1 MKKIAI
7 LTTNGF
13 EEVELTSPMKFL
25 KEKGYQVD
33 IVAPEDKEAKEKGKV
48 RAWQH
53 TDWGP
58 YYDITVPLKDAKAD
72 DYAALVLPGGV
83 INPDKL
89 RVCEASLNFID
100 SFMNKG
106 KIVAAICH
114 GPWTLLE
121 RGHVKGRKITSV
133 KNISTDLKNAGGLWE
148 DKSVIIDKNLI
159 TSRTPEDLS
168 DFNHAIV
175 EQLSKA

>member
-7 LTTNGF
+7 LSTNGF

-25 KEKGYQVD
+25 KDKGYEVH
-33 IVAPEDKEAKEKGKV
+33 IVAPKDKEDKGKI

-53 TDWGP
+53 TDWGA
-58 YYDITVPLKDAKAD
+58 YYTIDVYLEEAKAE
-72 DYAALVLPGGV
+72 DYIALILPGGV

-89 RVCEASLNFID
+89 RVNEKALYFID
-100 SFMNKG
+100 HFMKNN

-114 GPWTLLE
+114 GPWLLIE
-121 RGHVKGRKITSV
+121 HGHTQNRNMTSV
-133 KNISTDLKNAGGLWE
+133 KNISTDLKNSAAIWV
-148 DKSVIIDKNLI
+148 DKSVVVDKNLI